1 MQFNTIDLNILR
13 RVSEA
18 HGIGGCERAVSRVV
32 TEYGAPLCDEIIHD
46 NLGSTIMIKRGS
58 GEGPRPRIMFSAHMD
73 EVGFMVR
80 SMTDDGYI
88 KLLPVGG
95 WWGHVM
101 PAQEMVVT
109 TEDGR
114 EYIGVVGLRAPHGI
128 SQAVRDKVVAPM
140 DLFLDMGTH
149 SRQELLDL
157 GIQIGDMITPNTK
170 FRVMNNPDTLCGKAW
185 DDRANLGVMLEVLRN
200 LKDITPNVDLYFA
213 ATVQEEV
220 GIRGARTATETILPD
235 LAVALDVTTATDT
248 PVDTAGM
255 KLGGGSVL
263 SMVDNLTIGNAGL
276 VQHMRQIADDNDL
289 DVRYDFMIDGGTDAC
304 NIHKRQDG
312 VVAMTVSMPVR
323 YMHSPRLMLSRR
335 DYEQTIK
342 LLSVFCATI
351 EKPMIAS
358 MKASVGAM
366 RD

>member
-1 MQFNTIDLNILR
+1 MHFNEIDLNILR

-18 HGIGGCERAVSRVV
+18 HGIGGRERNVSRVV

-46 NLGSTIMIKRGS
+46 NLGSTIMIKRGR

-80 SMTDDGYI
+80 AITDDGYI

-109 TEDGR
+109 TEDDQ
-114 EYIGVVGLRAPHGI
+114 EFIGVVGLRAPHGI
-128 SQAVRDKVVAPM
+128 SQEVKNKVMDPM
-140 DLFLDMGTH
+140 DLFLDMGT
-149 SRQELLDL
+149 RTRKETTDL
-157 GIQIGDMITPNTK
+157 GIQIGDMVTPNTK
-170 FRVMNNPDTLCGKAW
+170 FRVMNNPDTLCGKGW
-185 DDRANLGVMLEVLRN
+185 DDRANLGVMLETLRN
-200 LKDITPNVDLYFA
+200 LADVTPECDLYFA

-248 PVDTAGM
+248 PLDTDGM
-255 KLGGGSVL
+255 KLGGGLVL
-263 SMVDNLTIGNAGL
+263 GMVDNLTIGNAGL
-276 VQHMRQIADDNDL
+276 VQRMRDIAAEYDL
-289 DVRYDFMIDGGTDAC
+289 DVRHDFMIDGGTDAC

-312 VVAMTVSMPVR
+312 VVAMTCSMPVR
-323 YMHSPRLMLSRR
+323 YMHSPRLMISRR

-342 LLSVFCATI
+342 LLTVFCQTVDAKLITSA
-351 EKPMIAS
+351 KH
-358 MKASVGAM
+358 SVGAI